1 MKEKFIN
8 VKDYV
13 VKSKLPASDYVINP
27 YVGCPHA
34 CKYCYASFMKRFTGH
49 DEEWGKFIDIKICD
63 KTISKKILNGKTVFL
78 SSVTD
83 CYNPFERKYLVTQ
96 NILKQL
102 VDIDCKIIICT
113 KSDLILRDIDILK
126 RLKKLTVAVSINTLD
141 ENFRKDMDKA
151 SNIFD
156 RLKTLQTLYKN
167 NINTVLFMSPIFP
180 KITDYHLII
189 ERTKYFVNE
198 KKKENL
204 NLRGSY
210 KFPILKYIKNYYPQ
224 CFNLYQQIYIHKNSD
239 FWGKLILEIK
249 NYCERNSIDYVN
261 CFHHDRF
268 IKNKN
273 TNLE

>member
-8 VKDYV
+8 VNDYV

-49 DEEWGKFIDIKICD
+49 NEKWGKFIDIKICD

-83 CYNPFERKYLVTQ
+83 CYNPYEKKYFVTQ

-126 RLKKLTVAVSINTLD
+126 GLEKLTVAVSVNTLD

-156 RLKTLQTLYKN
+156 RLETLQTLYKN

-180 KITDYHLII
+180 KITDYRLII

-198 KKKENL
+198 YWFENL

-210 KFPILKYIKNYYPQ
+210 KSPILKYIEKYYPQ
-224 CFNLYQQIYIHKNSD
+224 HFELYRQIYIHKNFG
-239 FWGKLILEIK
+239 FWDKLISEIK
-249 NYCERNSIDYVN
+249 NYCEMNLIGYVN
-261 CFHHDRF
+261 CFHHDKLVKNR
-268 IKNKN
+268 IKN
-273 TNLE
+273 LE

>member
-1 MKEKFIN
+1 MIIKEIK
-8 VKDYV
+8 
-13 VKSKLPASDYVINP
+13 VKSILTKSNLPLGGYSVNP
-27 YVGCPHA
+27 YIGCSHA
-34 CKYCYASFMKRFTGH
+34 CKYCYACFMKRFTGH
-49 DEEWGKFIDIKICD
+49 KEEWGKFIDIKICD
-63 KTISKKILNGKTVFL
+63 KAISKKILNGKTVFL

-83 CYNPFERKYLVTQ
+83 CYNPFEKKYFVTQ

-102 VDIDCKIIICT
+102 VDIDCKTIICT

-126 RLKKLTVAVSINTLD
+126 RLKNLTVAVSVNTLD

-156 RLKTLQTLYKN
+156 RIKVLQTLYKN
-167 NINTVLFMSPIFP
+167 NIKTVLFMSPIFP
-180 KITDYHLII
+180 EITDYRLII

-198 KKKENL
+198 YWFENL

-210 KFPILKYIKNYYPQ
+210 KFLILKYIKNYYPQ
-224 CFNLYQQIYIHKNSD
+224 HFELYQQIYIHKNFD
-239 FWGKLILEIK
+239 FWDKLISEIK

-268 IKNKN
+268 IKNKDKN
-273 TNLE
+273 RE